1 MDIVELREYCISK
14 PHSSEGF
21 PFGQDVLVFKVAGK
35 MFALCSIDDPNPS
48 VNLKCDPE
56 KAVELR
62 ELHPE
67 ITPGYHMHKRMWNT
81 VSLQGRLSDAFIR
94 SLIDHSYDEVVKS
107 LTLKSR
113 RELGL

>member
-1 MDIVELREYCISK
+1 MDIVELRAYCISK

-21 PFGQDVLVFKVAGK
+21 PFGGDVLVFKVAGK
-35 MFALCSIDDPNPS
+35 MFALCSIDAPRPS

-56 KAVELR
+56 KAEELR
-62 ELHPE
+62 EQHPE
-67 ITPGYHMHKRMWNT
+67 ITAGYHMHKRMWNT

-94 SLIDHSYDEVVKS
+94 GLIDHSYEEVVKS
-107 LTLKSR
+107 LTLKKR